1 MSNHEVLLNMKRK
14 LLFLFFL
21 GGLMVTAK
29 AQQLPNY
36 GFNSWKSAC
45 ASTESFGDY
54 NEMRKRPG
62 VEPTEW
68 NGSSVNQAVKAIV
81 KIEKEQEL
89 VYNDNNTVKMV
100 NTFVGAKIFGKQ
112 IGSVAPGFINFG
124 TPWVYATS
132 TVSECDG
139 GVYGGIDF
147 CHKPDAITGR
157 YKRTDATGEKSHII
171 VYLWNG
177 TFTSKVGKKGSP
189 STNRDNVDKAI
200 MGMVDASAKGTLVA
214 SCDYEFTATTNNDWQ
229 TITIPLTYAVDAS
242 VNPTMMNA
250 IISGGDYWNR
260 DNMKENTT
268 LYADDVR
275 FVYYSTLKSLSY
287 DGKALALPEAGAT
300 LDMSSVLYDE
310 SKLDYAL
317 NGQTATATTSFDD
330 ASSILTI
337 KVSNVDNDIDGQSSH
352 TYYIKF
358 AHVHGAFKYVSD
370 GANITVTCGKC
381 NESLGTVGL
390 VLPSDLVYN
399 GKAKEVTL
407 NGLIEGMENPT
418 VVYSSGSAP
427 VNVGTYTAT
436 IQLGDATASVEYTI
450 KAKDIAGAKVGTFA
464 PMTYTGKAQT
474 PMATVTID
482 GMGEVTGTWSS
493 VTAVTDKTTFT
504 ASGNYTGTISNVAC
518 GMQAKDIAGAKVGA
532 FAPMTYTGKA
542 QTPVATVTIDG
553 MGEVTGTWSSVTAVA
568 DKTTFTASGNYTGT
582 ISNVACG
589 MQAKDIAGA
598 KVGAFAPMTYTGK
611 AQTPVATVTIDGMG
625 EVTGTWS
632 SVTAVADKT
641 TFTAS
646 GNYTGTISDVACGMQ
661 AKDIAEAIVGKFAQM
676 TYTGQPQMPEAIVTL
691 EGYGIVSGTW
701 SSVTGVADKTTFTAS
716 GNYTGTIS
724 DVACGMQ
731 AKDIA
736 EAKVGE
742 FAPMTYTG
750 EAQMP
755 AATVTLDGFGEVTGS
770 WSEVLN
776 VGDKTTFTASGNYV
790 GALTVVAQMT
800 PQTVAVV
807 SAKVEDVAFDADG
820 EYTLVVTDVVFDA
833 VELAAGVDY
842 TAEAQLVGENV
853 EGATNEVL
861 ITFTMLNANY
871 ALAANTLSTTVT
883 LLQHE
888 HEWQYAADGA
898 SILATCKDTDSNCP
912 AKVANITLQAPA
924 DAVYSGTA
932 KAVTLVGNYPG
943 LAKLQELITY
953 SGDCIDAGR
962 YVANI
967 SYEGVEATLEFEIL
981 PKDITDEA
989 VVGEFAPMTYTGE
1002 PQMPAAAVTLEGY
1015 GEITGAWSEVVNVD
1029 DVATF
1034 TANGNYTGTVS
1045 VVTGMSPAELTQ
1057 PVVEGIVESYEYTG
1071 NTIEPKVT
1079 VMNGETLLV
1088 EDVDYVVTYS
1098 DNVEAG
1104 VGTVLITFIGN
1115 YSGTLTLTFE
1125 IIDTAIEDI
1134 LTDEVKVCYDLYGRR
1149 VLEPLKGELYIV
1161 NGKKVRW

>member
-1 MSNHEVLLNMKRK
+1 ML
-14 LLFLFFL
+14 
-21 GGLMVTAK
+21 TAH

-36 GFNSWKSAC
+36 GFDNWKTSC
-45 ASTESFGDY
+45 ASTEAFNKDGSS
-54 NEMRKRPG
+54 MRQRPG
-62 VEPTEW
+62 VEPTDW
-68 NGSSVNQAVKAIV
+68 NGSSVNQKVSGVTKE
-81 KIEKEQEL
+81 EKL
-89 VYNDNNTVKMV
+89 IFNDGNAVKMV
-100 NTFVGAKIFGKQ
+100 NTFVGVKILWST
-112 IGSVAPGFINFG
+112 IGSVAPGFVTLG
-124 TPWVYATS
+124 TPWVYAIAD
-132 TVSECDG
+132 VDECDG
-139 GVYGGIDF
+139 GVYGGVNF
-147 CHKPDAITGR
+147 TYKPDAITGR

-171 VYLWNG
+171 AYLWNG
-177 TFTSKVGKKGSP
+177 TYTSKVGSKSSP
-189 STNRDNVDKAI
+189 SYSRDNVARAI
-200 MGMVDASAKGTLVA
+200 MGKTTPTASGTLVA
-214 SCDYEFTATTNNDWQ
+214 SCDYEFTATTNKDWQ
-229 TITIPLTYAVDAS
+229 TITVPLNYTDATS
-242 VNPTMMNA
+242 APTMMNV
-250 IISGGDYWNR
+250 IISGGDYWDR
-260 DNMKENTT
+260 SVMKENTT

-275 FVYYSTLKSLSY
+275 FVYYSTLNTLTY
-287 DGKALALPEAGAT
+287 DGKALTVPEVGAT
-300 LDMSSVLYDE
+300 LDMSTVVYDA
-310 SKLDYAL
+310 SKLAYTL
-317 NGQTATATTSFDD
+317 NGRSATATTSYDD
-330 ASSILTI
+330 ASSVLTI
-337 KVSNVDNDIDGQSSH
+337 TVSNVDNDADGLSSH
-352 TYYIKF
+352 TYYIQF
-358 AHVHGAFKYVSD
+358 AHVHGAYKYTAD
-370 GANITVTCGKC
+370 GASITVTCGKC
-381 NESLGTVGL
+381 GDKLGTVSL
-390 VLPSDLVYN
+390 VIPADLTYT
-399 GKAKEVTL
+399 GKAKAVTL
-407 NGLIEGMENPT
+407 NGSIEGMENPT

-450 KAKDIAGAKVGTFA
+450 KAKDIAGAT
-464 PMTYTGKAQT
+464 
-474 PMATVTID
+474 
-482 GMGEVTGTWSS
+482 
-493 VTAVTDKTTFT
+493 
-504 ASGNYTGTISNVAC
+504 
-518 GMQAKDIAGAKVGA
+518 VGA

-542 QTPVATVTIDG
+542 QTPVATVTLDG
-553 MGEVTGTWSSVTAVA
+553 MGEVTGTWAAVTGVA
-568 DKTTFTASGNYTGT
+568 DKTTFTASGNYTGA

-598 KVGAFAPMTYTGK
+598 TVGAFAPMTYTGK
-611 AQTPVATVTIDGMG
+611 AQTPVATVTLDGMG
-625 EVTGTWS
+625 EVTGTWAA
-632 SVTAVADKT
+632 VTNVADKT

-646 GNYTGTISDVACGMQ
+646 GNYTGAISNVACGMQ
-661 AKDIAEAIVGKFAQM
+661 TKDIAEAIVGKFAQM

-701 SSVTGVADKTTFTAS
+701 EAVTNITDKTAFTAN
-716 GNYTGTIS
+716 GNYSGVIS

-736 EAKVGE
+736 GAQIGE
-742 FAPMTYTG
+742 FAPMNYTG

-800 PQTVAVV
+800 PQTIAVV

-833 VELAAGVDY
+833 VEFAAGVDY

-853 EGATNEVL
+853 EGATSEVL
-861 ITFTMLNANY
+861 ITFTMLNGNY
-871 ALAANTLSTTVT
+871 VLATNTLSTTVT
-883 LLQHE
+883 LLQHQ
-888 HEWQYAADGA
+888 HEWQYTADGA
-898 SILATCKDTDSNCP
+898 SILATCKDADSNCP
-912 AKVANITLQAPA
+912 AKVAYITLQAPT
-924 DAVYSGTA
+924 DAVYSGA
-932 KAVTLVGNYPG
+932 PKAATLVGNYPG
-943 LAKLQELITY
+943 LAKLAELITY

-962 YVANI
+962 YVASI

-981 PKDITDEA
+981 PKDIADEA

-1002 PQMPAAAVTLEGY
+1002 PQVPAAAVTLEGY
-1015 GEITGAWSEVVNVD
+1015 GEITGAWGEVVNVD

-1045 VVTGMSPAELTQ
+1045 APTGMTPAELTQ
-1057 PVVEGIVESYEYTG
+1057 PVVEGLVESYEYTG

>member
-1 MSNHEVLLNMKRK
+1 ML
-14 LLFLFFL
+14 
-21 GGLMVTAK
+21 TAH

-36 GFNSWKSAC
+36 GFDNWKASC
-45 ASTESFGDY
+45 ASTEAFNKDGSS
-54 NEMRKRPG
+54 MRQRPG
-62 VEPTEW
+62 VEPTDW
-68 NGSSVNQAVKAIV
+68 NGSSVNQKVSGV
-81 KIEKEQEL
+81 TKEETL
-89 VYNDNNTVKMV
+89 VFNDGNAVKMV
-100 NTFVGAKIFGKQ
+100 NTYVGIDTWLIKV
-112 IGSVAPGFINFG
+112 GSVAPGFVTLG
-124 TPWVYATS
+124 TPWVYA
-132 TVSECDG
+132 VADVDKCDG
-139 GVYGGIDF
+139 GVYGGVNF
-147 CHKPDAITGR
+147 TYKPDAITGR

-171 VYLWNG
+171 AYLWNG
-177 TFTSKVGKKGSP
+177 TYTSKVGSKSSP
-189 STNRDNVDKAI
+189 SYSRDNVARAI
-200 MGMVDASAKGTLVA
+200 MGKTTPTASGTLVA
-214 SCDYEFTATTNNDWQ
+214 SCDYEFTATTNKDWQ
-229 TITIPLTYAVDAS
+229 TITVPLNYTDATS
-242 VNPTMMNA
+242 APTMMNV
-250 IISGGDYWNR
+250 IISGGDYWDR
-260 DNMKENTT
+260 SVMKENTT

-275 FVYYSTLKSLSY
+275 FVYYSTLNTLTY
-287 DGKALALPEAGAT
+287 DGKALAVPEAGAT
-300 LDMSSVLYDE
+300 LDMSTVVYDA
-310 SKLDYAL
+310 SKLAYTL
-317 NGQTATATTSFDD
+317 NGRSATATTSYDD
-330 ASSILTI
+330 ASGVLTI
-337 KVSNVDNDIDGQSSH
+337 TVSNVDNDADGLSSH
-352 TYYIKF
+352 TYYIQF
-358 AHVHGAFKYVSD
+358 AHVHGAYKYAAD
-370 GANITVTCGKC
+370 GESITVTCGKC
-381 NESLGTVGL
+381 GEKLGTVSL
-390 VLPSDLVYN
+390 VIPADLTYT
-399 GKAKEVTL
+399 GKAKAVTL
-407 NGLIEGMENPT
+407 NGAIEGMENPT

-427 VNVGTYTAT
+427 INVGTYTAT

-450 KAKDIAGAKVGTFA
+450 KAKDIAGAT
-464 PMTYTGKAQT
+464 
-474 PMATVTID
+474 
-482 GMGEVTGTWSS
+482 
-493 VTAVTDKTTFT
+493 
-504 ASGNYTGTISNVAC
+504 
-518 GMQAKDIAGAKVGA
+518 VGA

-542 QTPVATVTIDG
+542 QTPAATVTLDG
-553 MGEVTGTWSSVTAVA
+553 WGAVTGTWAAVTGVA
-568 DKTTFTASGNYTGT
+568 DKTTFTASGNYTGA

-589 MQAKDIAGA
+589 MQ
-598 KVGAFAPMTYTGK
+598 T
-611 AQTPVATVTIDGMG
+611 
-625 EVTGTWS
+625 
-632 SVTAVADKT
+632 
-641 TFTAS
+641 
-646 GNYTGTISDVACGMQ
+646 
-661 AKDIAEAIVGKFAQM
+661 KDIAEAIVGKFAQM

-701 SSVTGVADKTTFTAS
+701 EAVTNITDKTAFTAN
-716 GNYTGTIS
+716 GNYSGVIS

-736 EAKVGE
+736 GAQIGE

-807 SAKVEDVAFDADG
+807 SAKVEDVAFDANG

-833 VELAAGVDY
+833 VEFAAGVDY

-853 EGATNEVL
+853 EGATSEVL
-861 ITFTMLNANY
+861 ITFTMLNGNY
-871 ALAANTLSTTVT
+871 VLATNTLSTTVT
-883 LLQHE
+883 LLQHQ
-888 HEWQYAADGA
+888 HEWQYTADGA
-898 SILATCKDTDSNCP
+898 SILATCKDADSNCP
-912 AKVANITLQAPA
+912 AKVAYITLQAPT
-924 DAVYSGTA
+924 DAVYSGA
-932 KAVTLVGNYPG
+932 PKAATLVGNYPG
-943 LAKLQELITY
+943 LAKLAELITY

-962 YVANI
+962 YVASI

-1002 PQMPAAAVTLEGY
+1002 AQVPAAVVTLEGY
-1015 GEITGAWSEVVNVD
+1015 GEITGSWGEVVNVD

-1045 VVTGMSPAELTQ
+1045 APTGMTPAELTL

-1071 NTIEPKVT
+1071 CTIEPKVT

>member
-1 MSNHEVLLNMKRK
+1 ML
-14 LLFLFFL
+14 
-21 GGLMVTAK
+21 TAH

-36 GFNSWKSAC
+36 GFDNWKASC
-45 ASTESFGDY
+45 ASTEAFNKDGSS
-54 NEMRKRPG
+54 MRQRPG
-62 VEPTEW
+62 VEPTDW
-68 NGSSVNQAVKAIV
+68 NGSSVNQKVSGVTKD
-81 KIEKEQEL
+81 ETL
-89 VYNDNNTVKMV
+89 VFNDGNAVKMV
-100 NTFVGAKIFGKQ
+100 NKFVGVKILWST
-112 IGSVAPGFINFG
+112 IGSVAPGFVTLG
-124 TPWVYATS
+124 TPWVYAIAD
-132 TVSECDG
+132 VDDCDG
-139 GVYGGIDF
+139 GVYGGVNF
-147 CHKPDAITGR
+147 TYKPDAITGR

-171 VYLWNG
+171 AYLWNG
-177 TFTSKVGKKGSP
+177 TYTSKVGSKSSP
-189 STNRDNVDKAI
+189 SYSRDNVARAI
-200 MGMVDASAKGTLVA
+200 MGKTTPTASGTLVA
-214 SCDYEFTATTNNDWQ
+214 SCDYEFTATTNKDWQ
-229 TITIPLTYAVDAS
+229 TITVPLNYTDATS
-242 VNPTMMNA
+242 APTMMNV
-250 IISGGDYWNR
+250 IISGGDYWDR
-260 DNMKENTT
+260 SVMKENTT

-275 FVYYSTLKSLSY
+275 FVYYSTLNTLSY
-287 DGKALALPEAGAT
+287 DGKALAVPEAGAT
-300 LDMSSVLYDE
+300 LDMSTVVYDA
-310 SKLDYAL
+310 SKLAYTL
-317 NGQTATATTSFDD
+317 NGRSATATTSYDD
-330 ASSILTI
+330 ASSVLTI
-337 KVSNVDNDIDGQSSH
+337 TVSNVDNDADGLSSH
-352 TYYIKF
+352 TYYIQF
-358 AHVHGAFKYVSD
+358 AHVHGAYKYTAD
-370 GANITVTCGKC
+370 GASITVTCGKC
-381 NESLGTVGL
+381 GDKLGTVSL
-390 VLPSDLVYN
+390 VIPADLTYT
-399 GKAKEVTL
+399 GKAKAVTL
-407 NGLIEGMENPT
+407 NGSIEGMENPT

-450 KAKDIAGAKVGTFA
+450 KAKDIAGAT
-464 PMTYTGKAQT
+464 
-474 PMATVTID
+474 
-482 GMGEVTGTWSS
+482 
-493 VTAVTDKTTFT
+493 
-504 ASGNYTGTISNVAC
+504 
-518 GMQAKDIAGAKVGA
+518 VGA

-542 QTPVATVTIDG
+542 QTPVATVTLDG
-553 MGEVTGTWSSVTAVA
+553 WGAVTGAWAAVTGVA

-598 KVGAFAPMTYTGK
+598 TVGAFAPMTYTGK
-611 AQTPVATVTIDGMG
+611 AQTPVATVTLDGMG
-625 EVTGTWS
+625 EVTGTWAA
-632 SVTAVADKT
+632 VTNVADKT

-646 GNYTGTISDVACGMQ
+646 GNYTGAISNVDCGMQ
-661 AKDIAEAIVGKFAQM
+661 TKDIAEAIVGKFAQM

-701 SSVTGVADKTTFTAS
+701 EAVTNITDKTAFTAN
-716 GNYTGTIS
+716 GNYSGVIS

-736 EAKVGE
+736 GAQIGE

-833 VELAAGVDY
+833 VEFAAGVDY

-853 EGATNEVL
+853 EGATSEVL
-861 ITFTMLNANY
+861 ITFTMLNGNY
-871 ALAANTLSTTVT
+871 VLATNTLSTTVT
-883 LLQHE
+883 LLQHQ
-888 HEWQYAADGA
+888 HEWQYTADGA
-898 SILATCKDTDSNCP
+898 SILATCKDADSNCP
-912 AKVANITLQAPA
+912 AKVAYITLQAPT
-924 DAVYSGTA
+924 DAVYSGA
-932 KAVTLVGNYPG
+932 PKAATLVGNYPG
-943 LAKLQELITY
+943 LAKLAELITY

-962 YVANI
+962 YVASI

-1002 PQMPAAAVTLEGY
+1002 AQVPAAAVTLEGY
-1015 GEITGAWSEVVNVD
+1015 GEITGVWNEVVNVD

-1034 TANGNYTGTVS
+1034 TATGNYTGTVS
-1045 VVTGMSPAELTQ
+1045 APTGMTPAELTQ
-1057 PVVEGIVESYEYTG
+1057 PVVEGLVESYEYTG

-1115 YSGTLTLTFE
+1115 YSGTLALTFE

>member
-1 MSNHEVLLNMKRK
+1 ML
-14 LLFLFFL
+14 
-21 GGLMVTAK
+21 TAH

-36 GFNSWKSAC
+36 GFDSWKTSC
-45 ASTESFGDY
+45 ASTEAFNKDGSS
-54 NEMRKRPG
+54 MRQRPG
-62 VEPTEW
+62 VEPTDW
-68 NGSSVNQAVKAIV
+68 NGSSVNQKVSGVTKE
-81 KIEKEQEL
+81 EKL
-89 VYNDNNTVKMV
+89 IFNDGNAVKMV
-100 NTFVGAKIFGKQ
+100 NTYVGIDTWLIKV
-112 IGSVAPGFINFG
+112 GSVAPGFVTLG
-124 TPWVYATS
+124 TPWVYAVTS
-132 TVSECDG
+132 VSDCDG
-139 GVYGGIDF
+139 GVYGGVNF
-147 CHKPDAITGR
+147 TYKPDAITGR

-171 VYLWNG
+171 AYLWNG
-177 TFTSKVGKKGSP
+177 TYTSKVGSKSSP
-189 STNRDNVDKAI
+189 SYSRDNVARAI
-200 MGMVDASAKGTLVA
+200 MGKTTPTASGTLVA
-214 SCDYEFTATTNNDWQ
+214 SCDYEFTATTNKDWQ
-229 TITIPLTYAVDAS
+229 TITVPLNYTDATS
-242 VNPTMMNA
+242 APTMMNV
-250 IISGGDYWNR
+250 IISGGDYWDR
-260 DNMKENTT
+260 SVMKENTT

-275 FVYYSTLKSLSY
+275 FVYYSTLNTLSY
-287 DGKALALPEAGAT
+287 DGKALAVPEAGAT
-300 LDMSSVLYDE
+300 LDMSTVVYDA
-310 SKLDYAL
+310 SKLAYTL
-317 NGQTATATTSFDD
+317 NGRSATATTSYDD
-330 ASSILTI
+330 ASSVLTI
-337 KVSNVDNDIDGQSSH
+337 TVSNVDNDADGLSSH
-352 TYYIKF
+352 TYYIQF
-358 AHVHGAFKYVSD
+358 AHVHGAYKYAAD
-370 GANITVTCGKC
+370 GASITVTCGKC
-381 NESLGTVGL
+381 GDKLGTVSL
-390 VLPSDLVYN
+390 VIPADLTYT
-399 GKAKEVTL
+399 GKAKAVTL
-407 NGLIEGMENPT
+407 NGAIEGMETPT

-427 VNVGTYTAT
+427 INVGTYTAT
-436 IQLGDATASVEYTI
+436 IQLGDATASAEYTI
-450 KAKDIAGAKVGTFA
+450 KAKDIAGAKVGAFA

-474 PMATVTID
+474 PAATVTLD
-482 GMGEVTGTWSS
+482 GWGAVTGAWAA
-493 VTAVTDKTTFT
+493 VTGVTDKTTFT

-518 GMQAKDIAGAKVGA
+518 GMQAKDIAGATVGA

-542 QTPVATVTIDG
+542 QTPVATVTLDG
-553 MGEVTGTWSSVTAVA
+553 MGEVTGTWAAVTNVA
-568 DKTTFTASGNYTGT
+568 DKTTFTASGNYTGA

-589 MQAKDIAGA
+589 MQ
-598 KVGAFAPMTYTGK
+598 T
-611 AQTPVATVTIDGMG
+611 
-625 EVTGTWS
+625 
-632 SVTAVADKT
+632 
-641 TFTAS
+641 
-646 GNYTGTISDVACGMQ
+646 
-661 AKDIAEAIVGKFAQM
+661 KDIAEAIVGKFAQM

-701 SSVTGVADKTTFTAS
+701 EAVTNITDKTAFTAN
-716 GNYTGTIS
+716 GNYSGVIS

-736 EAKVGE
+736 GAQIGE

-833 VELAAGVDY
+833 VEFAAGVDY

-853 EGATNEVL
+853 EGATSEVL
-861 ITFTMLNANY
+861 ITFTMLNGNY
-871 ALAANTLSTTVT
+871 VLATNTLSTTVT
-883 LLQHE
+883 LLQHQ
-888 HEWQYAADGA
+888 HEWQYTADGA

-912 AKVANITLQAPA
+912 AKVAYITLQAPT
-924 DAVYSGTA
+924 DAVYSGA
-932 KAVTLVGNYPG
+932 PKAATLVGNYPG
-943 LAKLQELITY
+943 LAKLAELITY
-953 SGDCIDAGR
+953 SGDCIEAGR
-962 YVANI
+962 YVASI

-1002 PQMPAAAVTLEGY
+1002 AQVPAAVVTLEGY
-1015 GEITGAWSEVVNVD
+1015 GEITGSWGEVVNVD

-1034 TANGNYTGTVS
+1034 TADGNYTGTVS
-1045 VVTGMSPAELTQ
+1045 VLTGMTPAELTQ
-1057 PVVEGIVESYEYTG
+1057 PVVEGLVESYEYTG

-1115 YSGTLTLTFE
+1115 YSGTLALTFE

>member
-1 MSNHEVLLNMKRK
+1 ML
-14 LLFLFFL
+14 
-21 GGLMVTAK
+21 TAH

-36 GFNSWKSAC
+36 GFDNWKASC
-45 ASTESFGDY
+45 ASTEAFNKDGSS
-54 NEMRKRPG
+54 MRQRPG
-62 VEPTEW
+62 VEPTDW
-68 NGSSVNQAVKAIV
+68 NGSSVNQKVSGVTKD
-81 KIEKEQEL
+81 ETL
-89 VYNDNNTVKMV
+89 VFNDGNAVKMV
-100 NTFVGAKIFGKQ
+100 NKFVGVKILWST
-112 IGSVAPGFINFG
+112 IGSVAPGFVTLG
-124 TPWVYATS
+124 TPWVYAIAD
-132 TVSECDG
+132 VDDCDG
-139 GVYGGIDF
+139 GVYGGVNF
-147 CHKPDAITGR
+147 TYKPDAITGR

-171 VYLWNG
+171 AYLWNG
-177 TFTSKVGKKGSP
+177 TYTSKVGSKSSP
-189 STNRDNVDKAI
+189 SYSRDNVARAI
-200 MGMVDASAKGTLVA
+200 MGKTTPTASGTLVA
-214 SCDYEFTATTNNDWQ
+214 SCDYEFTATTNKDWQ
-229 TITIPLTYAVDAS
+229 TITVPLNYTDATS
-242 VNPTMMNA
+242 APTMMNV
-250 IISGGDYWNR
+250 IISGGDYWDR
-260 DNMKENTT
+260 SVMKENTT

-275 FVYYSTLKSLSY
+275 FVYYSTLNTLSY
-287 DGKALALPEAGAT
+287 DGKALAVPEAGAT
-300 LDMSSVLYDE
+300 LDMSTVVYDA
-310 SKLDYAL
+310 SKLAYTL
-317 NGQTATATTSFDD
+317 NGRSATATTSYDD
-330 ASSILTI
+330 ASSVLTI
-337 KVSNVDNDIDGQSSH
+337 TVSNVDNDADGLSSH
-352 TYYIKF
+352 TYYIQF
-358 AHVHGAFKYVSD
+358 AHVHGAYKYTAD
-370 GANITVTCGKC
+370 GASITVTCGKC
-381 NESLGTVGL
+381 GDKLGTVSL
-390 VLPSDLVYN
+390 VIPADLTYT
-399 GKAKEVTL
+399 GKAKAVTL
-407 NGLIEGMENPT
+407 NGAIEGMENPT

-450 KAKDIAGAKVGTFA
+450 KAKDIAGAT
-464 PMTYTGKAQT
+464 
-474 PMATVTID
+474 
-482 GMGEVTGTWSS
+482 
-493 VTAVTDKTTFT
+493 
-504 ASGNYTGTISNVAC
+504 
-518 GMQAKDIAGAKVGA
+518 VGA

-542 QTPVATVTIDG
+542 QTPVATVTLDG
-553 MGEVTGTWSSVTAVA
+553 WGAVTGAWAAVTGVA

-611 AQTPVATVTIDGMG
+611 AQTPVATVTLDGMG
-625 EVTGTWS
+625 EVTGTWAA
-632 SVTAVADKT
+632 VTNVADKT

-646 GNYTGTISDVACGMQ
+646 GNYTGAISNVDCGMQ
-661 AKDIAEAIVGKFAQM
+661 TKDIAEAIVGKFAQM

-701 SSVTGVADKTTFTAS
+701 EAVTNITDKTAFTAN
-716 GNYTGTIS
+716 GNYSGVIS

-736 EAKVGE
+736 GAQIGE

-833 VELAAGVDY
+833 VEFAAGVDY

-853 EGATNEVL
+853 EGATSEVL
-861 ITFTMLNANY
+861 ITFTMLNGNY
-871 ALAANTLSTTVT
+871 VLATNTLSTTVT
-883 LLQHE
+883 LLQHQ
-888 HEWQYAADGA
+888 HEWQYTADGA
-898 SILATCKDTDSNCP
+898 SILATCKDADSNCP
-912 AKVANITLQAPA
+912 AKVAYITLQAPT
-924 DAVYSGTA
+924 DAVYSGA
-932 KAVTLVGNYPG
+932 PKAATLVGNYPG
-943 LAKLQELITY
+943 LAKLAELITY

-962 YVANI
+962 YVASI

-1002 PQMPAAAVTLEGY
+1002 AQVPAAAVTLEGY
-1015 GEITGAWSEVVNVD
+1015 GEITGVWNEVVNVD

-1034 TANGNYTGTVS
+1034 TATGNYTGTVS
-1045 VVTGMSPAELTQ
+1045 APTGMTPAELTQ
-1057 PVVEGIVESYEYTG
+1057 PVVEGLVESYEYTG

-1115 YSGTLTLTFE
+1115 YSGTLALTFE

>member
-1 MSNHEVLLNMKRK
+1 MKK
-14 LLFLFFL
+14 LLLFLFL
-21 GGLMVTAK
+21 GGMLTAAN

-36 GFNSWKSAC
+36 GFDSWKSSC

-54 NEMRKRPG
+54 NEMRQRPG
-62 VEPTEW
+62 VEPTDW
-68 NGSSVNQAVKAIV
+68 NGSSVNQAVKILG
-81 KIEKEQEL
+81 KQEKKQQL

-100 NTFVGAKIFGKQ
+100 NTFVGALG
-112 IGSVAPGFINFG
+112 IGSVAPGFINLG
-124 TPWVYATS
+124 TPWVYATK
-132 TVSECDG
+132 TVKKCDG
-139 GVYGGIDF
+139 GVYGGISF
-147 CHKPDAITGR
+147 SHKPDAITGR
-157 YKRTDATGEKSHII
+157 YKRTDATGENSRII

-177 TFTSKVGKKGSP
+177 TFTSKVGEKGSP
-189 STNRDNVDKAI
+189 SINRDNVDKAI

-214 SCDYEFTATTNNDWQ
+214 SCDYEFTSTTNKDWQ
-229 TITIPLTYAVDAS
+229 TITVPLTYVSAAS
-242 VNPTMMNA
+242 PAMVNA

-260 DNMKENTT
+260 DNMQENTT

-275 FVYYSTLKSLSY
+275 FVYYSTLNTLSY
-287 DGKALALPEAGAT
+287 NGSALTVPAAGAT
-300 LDMSSVLYDE
+300 LDMSSVVYDPA
-310 SKLDYAL
+310 KLAYTL
-317 NGQTATATTSFDD
+317 NGQTAEATTSYDD
-330 ASSILTI
+330 NSGLLTI
-337 KVSNVDNDIDGQSSH
+337 TVSNVDKDIDGQSIH
-352 TYYIKF
+352 TYYVQF
-358 AHVHGAFKYVSD
+358 AHVHGNFKYT
-370 GANITVTCGKC
+370 ANGTGITVSCGKC
-381 NESLGTVGL
+381 GENLGTISM
-390 VLPSDLVYN
+390 VLPTDLIYN
-399 GKAKEVTL
+399 GKAKAVTL
-407 NGLIEGMENPT
+407 TGAVEGMDAPAI
-418 VVYSSGSAP
+418 VYSSGSAP
-427 VNVGTYTAT
+427 VNVGTYTASIT
-436 IQLGDATASVEYTI
+436 MGDATATAEFAI
-450 KAKDIAGAKVGTFA
+450 KAKDIAGATVGKFA
-464 PMTYTGKAQT
+464 AMTYTGKAQI
-474 PMATVTID
+474 PAATVTVE
-482 GMGEVTGTWSS
+482 GLGEVTGAWS
-493 VTAVTDKTTFT
+493 AVTNVVDKTTFT
-504 ASGNYTGTISNVAC
+504 ANGNYTGTISGVAT
-518 GMQAKDIAGAKVGA
+518 GMQAKDIAGATVGEFAAMTYNGTAQTPVATVTIEGIGEVTGAWSTVTNVTDKTTFTANGNFAGTIANKVTGMQAKDIAGATVGA

-542 QTPVATVTIDG
+542 QTPSATVTLDG
-553 MGEVTGTWSSVTAVA
+553 WGAVTGAWAAVTGVTE
-568 DKTTFTASGNYTGT
+568 KTTFTAN
-582 ISNVACG
+582 
-589 MQAKDIAGA
+589 
-598 KVGAFAPMTYTGK
+598 
-611 AQTPVATVTIDGMG
+611 
-625 EVTGTWS
+625 
-632 SVTAVADKT
+632 
-641 TFTAS
+641 

-701 SSVTGVADKTTFTAS
+701 EAVTNIADKTAFTAN
-716 GNYTGTIS
+716 GNYSGVIS

-736 EAKVGE
+736 GAQIGE

-853 EGATNEVL
+853 EGATSEVL

-953 SGDCIDAGR
+953 SGDCVNVGR
-962 YVANI
+962 YLASI
-967 SYEGVEATLEFEIL
+967 SYEGVTAELEFEIL
-981 PKDITDEA
+981 PKDITGEA
-989 VVGEFAPMTYTGE
+989 VVGEFAPMIYTGE
-1002 PQMPAAAVTLEGY
+1002 TQMPEATVTLEGY
-1015 GEITGAWSEVVNVD
+1015 GEITGAWNEVVNVD

-1045 VVTGMSPAELTQ
+1045 AQTGMTPAELTQ
-1057 PVVEGIVESYEYTG
+1057 PVVEGLVESYEYTG

>member
-1 MSNHEVLLNMKRK
+1 
-14 LLFLFFL
+14 
-21 GGLMVTAK
+21 
-29 AQQLPNY
+29 
-36 GFNSWKSAC
+36 
-45 ASTESFGDY
+45 
-54 NEMRKRPG
+54 
-62 VEPTEW
+62 
-68 NGSSVNQAVKAIV
+68 
-81 KIEKEQEL
+81 
-89 VYNDNNTVKMV
+89 
-100 NTFVGAKIFGKQ
+100 
-112 IGSVAPGFINFG
+112 
-124 TPWVYATS
+124 
-132 TVSECDG
+132 
-139 GVYGGIDF
+139 
-147 CHKPDAITGR
+147 
-157 YKRTDATGEKSHII
+157 
-171 VYLWNG
+171 
-177 TFTSKVGKKGSP
+177 
-189 STNRDNVDKAI
+189 
-200 MGMVDASAKGTLVA
+200 
-214 SCDYEFTATTNNDWQ
+214 
-229 TITIPLTYAVDAS
+229 
-242 VNPTMMNA
+242 MNA

-287 DGKALALPEAGAT
+287 DGKALALPEAGTT
-300 LDMSSVLYDE
+300 LDMSSVVYDE

-358 AHVHGAFKYVSD
+358 AHVHGAFKYASD

-407 NGLIEGMENPT
+407 KGSVLGMDNPT
-418 VVYSSGSAP
+418 IVYSSGNAP
-427 VNVGTYTAT
+427 INVGTYTAS
-436 IQLGDATASVEYTI
+436 IQMGDATASVEYTI

-464 PMTYTGKAQT
+464 L
-474 PMATVTID
+474 
-482 GMGEVTGTWSS
+482 
-493 VTAVTDKTTFT
+493 
-504 ASGNYTGTISNVAC
+504 
-518 GMQAKDIAGAKVGA
+518 
-532 FAPMTYTGKA
+532 MTYTGKA

-611 AQTPVATVTIDGMG
+611 AQTPVAAVTLDGMG
-625 EVTGTWS
+625 EVTGTWAA
-632 SVTAVADKT
+632 VTNVADKT

-646 GNYTGTISDVACGMQ
+646 GNYTGAISNVACGMQ
-661 AKDIAEAIVGKFAQM
+661 TKDIAEAIVGKFTQM

-701 SSVTGVADKTTFTAS
+701 EAVTNITDKTAFTAN
-716 GNYTGTIS
+716 GNYSGVIS

-736 EAKVGE
+736 GAQIGE

-755 AATVTLDGFGEVTGS
+755 AAMVTLDGFGEVTGS

-842 TAEAQLVGENV
+842 TAKAQLVGENV
-853 EGATNEVL
+853 EGATSEVL

-962 YVANI
+962 YVASI

-1034 TANGNYTGTVS
+1034 TANGNFIGTVS

-1088 EDVDYVVTYS
+1088 KDVDYVVTYS

>member
-1 MSNHEVLLNMKRK
+1 
-14 LLFLFFL
+14 
-21 GGLMVTAK
+21 VT
-29 AQQLPNY
+29 N
-36 GFNSWKSAC
+36 
-45 ASTESFGDY
+45 
-54 NEMRKRPG
+54 
-62 VEPTEW
+62 
-68 NGSSVNQAVKAIV
+68 
-81 KIEKEQEL
+81 
-89 VYNDNNTVKMV
+89 
-100 NTFVGAKIFGKQ
+100 
-112 IGSVAPGFINFG
+112 
-124 TPWVYATS
+124 
-132 TVSECDG
+132 
-139 GVYGGIDF
+139 
-147 CHKPDAITGR
+147 
-157 YKRTDATGEKSHII
+157 
-171 VYLWNG
+171 
-177 TFTSKVGKKGSP
+177 
-189 STNRDNVDKAI
+189 
-200 MGMVDASAKGTLVA
+200 
-214 SCDYEFTATTNNDWQ
+214 
-229 TITIPLTYAVDAS
+229 
-242 VNPTMMNA
+242 
-250 IISGGDYWNR
+250 
-260 DNMKENTT
+260 
-268 LYADDVR
+268 
-275 FVYYSTLKSLSY
+275 
-287 DGKALALPEAGAT
+287 
-300 LDMSSVLYDE
+300 
-310 SKLDYAL
+310 
-317 NGQTATATTSFDD
+317 
-330 ASSILTI
+330 
-337 KVSNVDNDIDGQSSH
+337 
-352 TYYIKF
+352 
-358 AHVHGAFKYVSD
+358 
-370 GANITVTCGKC
+370 
-381 NESLGTVGL
+381 
-390 VLPSDLVYN
+390 
-399 GKAKEVTL
+399 
-407 NGLIEGMENPT
+407 
-418 VVYSSGSAP
+418 
-427 VNVGTYTAT
+427 
-436 IQLGDATASVEYTI
+436 
-450 KAKDIAGAKVGTFA
+450 
-464 PMTYTGKAQT
+464 
-474 PMATVTID
+474 
-482 GMGEVTGTWSS
+482 
-493 VTAVTDKTTFT
+493 
-504 ASGNYTGTISNVAC
+504 
-518 GMQAKDIAGAKVGA
+518 
-532 FAPMTYTGKA
+532 
-542 QTPVATVTIDG
+542 
-553 MGEVTGTWSSVTAVA
+553 VA
-568 DKTTFTASGNYTGT
+568 DKTTFTASGNYTGA
-582 ISNVACG
+582 ISN
-589 MQAKDIAGA
+589 
-598 KVGAFAPMTYTGK
+598 
-611 AQTPVATVTIDGMG
+611 
-625 EVTGTWS
+625 
-632 SVTAVADKT
+632 
-641 TFTAS
+641 
-646 GNYTGTISDVACGMQ
+646 VACGMQ

-701 SSVTGVADKTTFTAS
+701 EAVTNIADKTAFTAN
-716 GNYTGTIS
+716 GNYSGVIS

-731 AKDIA
+731 AKEIA
-736 EAKVGE
+736 GAQIGE

-755 AATVTLDGFGEVTGS
+755 AATVTVDGFGEVTGS

-853 EGATNEVL
+853 EGATSEVL

-962 YVANI
+962 YVASI

-1045 VVTGMSPAELTQ
+1045 VVTGMSPAQLTQ

>member
-1 MSNHEVLLNMKRK
+1 ML
-14 LLFLFFL
+14 
-21 GGLMVTAK
+21 TAH

-36 GFNSWKSAC
+36 GFDNWKTSC
-45 ASTESFGDY
+45 ASTEAFNKDGSS
-54 NEMRKRPG
+54 MRQRPG
-62 VEPTEW
+62 VEPTDW
-68 NGSSVNQAVKAIV
+68 NGSSVNQKVSGV
-81 KIEKEQEL
+81 TKEETL
-89 VYNDNNTVKMV
+89 VFNDGNAVKMV
-100 NTFVGAKIFGKQ
+100 NTFVGVKILWST
-112 IGSVAPGFINFG
+112 IGSVAPGFVTLG
-124 TPWVYATS
+124 TPWVYAIAD
-132 TVSECDG
+132 VDECDG
-139 GVYGGIDF
+139 GVYGGVNF
-147 CHKPDAITGR
+147 TYKPDAITGR

-171 VYLWNG
+171 AYLWNG
-177 TFTSKVGKKGSP
+177 TYTSKVGSKSSP
-189 STNRDNVDKAI
+189 SYSRDNVARAI
-200 MGMVDASAKGTLVA
+200 MGKTTPTASGTLVA
-214 SCDYEFTATTNNDWQ
+214 SCDYEFTATTNKDWQ
-229 TITIPLTYAVDAS
+229 TITVPLNYTDATS
-242 VNPTMMNA
+242 APTMMNV
-250 IISGGDYWNR
+250 IISGGDYWDR
-260 DNMKENTT
+260 SVMKENTT

-275 FVYYSTLKSLSY
+275 FVYYSTLNTLTY
-287 DGKALALPEAGAT
+287 DGKALAVPEAGAT
-300 LDMSSVLYDE
+300 LDMSTVVYDA
-310 SKLDYAL
+310 SKLAYTL
-317 NGQTATATTSFDD
+317 NGRSATATTSYDD
-330 ASSILTI
+330 ASSVLTI
-337 KVSNVDNDIDGQSSH
+337 TVSNVDNDADGLSSH
-352 TYYIKF
+352 TYYIQF
-358 AHVHGAFKYVSD
+358 AHVHGAYKYAAD
-370 GANITVTCGKC
+370 GASITVTCGKC
-381 NESLGTVGL
+381 GEKLGTVSL
-390 VLPSDLVYN
+390 VIPADLTYT
-399 GKAKEVTL
+399 GKAKAVTL
-407 NGLIEGMENPT
+407 NGSIEGMENPT

-436 IQLGDATASVEYTI
+436 IQLGDATASVEYTV
-450 KAKDIAGAKVGTFA
+450 KAKDIAGAT
-464 PMTYTGKAQT
+464 
-474 PMATVTID
+474 
-482 GMGEVTGTWSS
+482 
-493 VTAVTDKTTFT
+493 
-504 ASGNYTGTISNVAC
+504 
-518 GMQAKDIAGAKVGA
+518 VGA

-542 QTPVATVTIDG
+542 QTPVATVTLDG
-553 MGEVTGTWSSVTAVA
+553 MGEVTGTWAAVTNVA
-568 DKTTFTASGNYTGT
+568 DKTTFTASGNYTGA

-589 MQAKDIAGA
+589 MQ
-598 KVGAFAPMTYTGK
+598 T
-611 AQTPVATVTIDGMG
+611 
-625 EVTGTWS
+625 
-632 SVTAVADKT
+632 
-641 TFTAS
+641 
-646 GNYTGTISDVACGMQ
+646 
-661 AKDIAEAIVGKFAQM
+661 KDIAEAIVGKFAQM

-701 SSVTGVADKTTFTAS
+701 EAVTNITDKTAFTAN
-716 GNYTGTIS
+716 GNYSGVIS

-736 EAKVGE
+736 GAQIGE
-742 FAPMTYTG
+742 FAPMNYTG

-833 VELAAGVDY
+833 VEFAAGVDY

-853 EGATNEVL
+853 EGATSEVL
-861 ITFTMLNANY
+861 ITFTMLNGNY
-871 ALAANTLSTTVT
+871 VLATNTLSTTVT
-883 LLQHE
+883 LLQHQ
-888 HEWQYAADGA
+888 HEWQYTADGA
-898 SILATCKDTDSNCP
+898 SILATCKDADSNCP
-912 AKVANITLQAPA
+912 AKVAYITLQAPT
-924 DAVYSGTA
+924 DAVYSGA
-932 KAVTLVGNYPG
+932 PKAATLVGNYPG
-943 LAKLQELITY
+943 LAKLAELITY

-962 YVANI
+962 YVASI

-1002 PQMPAAAVTLEGY
+1002 AQVPAAVVTLEGY
-1015 GEITGAWSEVVNVD
+1015 GEITGSWGEVVNVD

-1034 TANGNYTGTVS
+1034 TADGNYTGTVS
-1045 VVTGMSPAELTQ
+1045 APTGMTPAELTQ
-1057 PVVEGIVESYEYTG
+1057 PVVEGLVESYEYTG

>member
-1 MSNHEVLLNMKRK
+1 ML
-14 LLFLFFL
+14 
-21 GGLMVTAK
+21 TAH

-36 GFNSWKSAC
+36 GFDNWKASC
-45 ASTESFGDY
+45 ASTEAFNKDGSS
-54 NEMRKRPG
+54 MRQRPG
-62 VEPTEW
+62 VEPTDW
-68 NGSSVNQAVKAIV
+68 NGSSVNQKVSGV
-81 KIEKEQEL
+81 TKEETL
-89 VYNDNNTVKMV
+89 VFNDGNAVKMV
-100 NTFVGAKIFGKQ
+100 NTFVGVKILWTT
-112 IGSVAPGFINFG
+112 IGSVAPGFVTLG
-124 TPWVYATS
+124 TPWVYAIAD
-132 TVSECDG
+132 VDECDG
-139 GVYGGIDF
+139 GVYGGVNF
-147 CHKPDAITGR
+147 TYKPDAITGR

-171 VYLWNG
+171 AYLWNG
-177 TFTSKVGKKGSP
+177 TYTSKVGSKSSP
-189 STNRDNVDKAI
+189 SYSRDNVARAI
-200 MGMVDASAKGTLVA
+200 MGKTTPTASGTLVA
-214 SCDYEFTATTNNDWQ
+214 SCDYEFTATTNKDWQ
-229 TITIPLTYAVDAS
+229 TITVPLNYTDATS
-242 VNPTMMNA
+242 APTMMNV
-250 IISGGDYWNR
+250 IISGGDYWDR
-260 DNMKENTT
+260 SVMKENTT

-275 FVYYSTLKSLSY
+275 FVYYSTLNTLSY
-287 DGKALALPEAGAT
+287 DGKALAVPEAGAT
-300 LDMSSVLYDE
+300 LDMSTVVYDA
-310 SKLDYAL
+310 SKLAYTL
-317 NGQTATATTSFDD
+317 NGRSATATTSYDD
-330 ASSILTI
+330 ASSVLTI
-337 KVSNVDNDIDGQSSH
+337 TVSNVDNDADGLSSH
-352 TYYIKF
+352 TYYIQF
-358 AHVHGAFKYVSD
+358 AHVHGAYKYTAD
-370 GANITVTCGKC
+370 GASITVTCGKC
-381 NESLGTVGL
+381 GDKLGTVSL
-390 VLPSDLVYN
+390 VIPADLIYD
-399 GKAKEVTL
+399 GKPKAVTL
-407 NGLIEGMENPT
+407 NGAIEGMENPT

-427 VNVGTYTAT
+427 INVGTYTAT

-450 KAKDIAGAKVGTFA
+450 KAKDIAGATVGAFA

-474 PMATVTID
+474 PAATVTLD
-482 GMGEVTGTWSS
+482 GWGAVTGAWAA
-493 VTAVTDKTTFT
+493 VTGVTDKTTFT

-542 QTPVATVTIDG
+542 QTPVATVTLDG
-553 MGEVTGTWSSVTAVA
+553 MGEVTGTWAAVTNVA
-568 DKTTFTASGNYTGT
+568 DKTTFTASGNYTGA

-589 MQAKDIAGA
+589 MQ
-598 KVGAFAPMTYTGK
+598 T
-611 AQTPVATVTIDGMG
+611 
-625 EVTGTWS
+625 
-632 SVTAVADKT
+632 
-641 TFTAS
+641 
-646 GNYTGTISDVACGMQ
+646 
-661 AKDIAEAIVGKFAQM
+661 KDIAEAIVGKFAQM

-701 SSVTGVADKTTFTAS
+701 EAVTNITDKTAFTAN
-716 GNYTGTIS
+716 GNYSGVIS

-736 EAKVGE
+736 GAQIGE

-755 AATVTLDGFGEVTGS
+755 EATVTLDGFGEVTGS

-833 VELAAGVDY
+833 VDFTAGVDY

-853 EGATNEVL
+853 EGATSEVL
-861 ITFTMLNANY
+861 ITFTMLNGNY
-871 ALAANTLSTTVT
+871 VLATNTLSTTVT
-883 LLQHE
+883 LLQHQ
-888 HEWQYAADGA
+888 HEWQYTADGA
-898 SILATCKDTDSNCP
+898 SILATCKDADSNCP
-912 AKVANITLQAPA
+912 AKVAYITLQAPT
-924 DAVYSGTA
+924 DAVYSGA
-932 KAVTLVGNYPG
+932 PKAATLVGNYPG

-962 YVANI
+962 YVASI

-1002 PQMPAAAVTLEGY
+1002 PQVPAAAVTLEGY
-1015 GEITGAWSEVVNVD
+1015 GEITGAWNEVVNVD

-1045 VVTGMSPAELTQ
+1045 APTGMTPAELTQ
-1057 PVVEGIVESYEYTG
+1057 PVVEGLVESYEYTG

>member
-1 MSNHEVLLNMKRK
+1 ML
-14 LLFLFFL
+14 
-21 GGLMVTAK
+21 TAH

-36 GFNSWKSAC
+36 GFDNWKASC
-45 ASTESFGDY
+45 ASTEAFNKDGSS
-54 NEMRKRPG
+54 MRQRPG
-62 VEPTEW
+62 VEPTDW
-68 NGSSVNQAVKAIV
+68 NGSSVNQKVSGVTKE
-81 KIEKEQEL
+81 EKL
-89 VYNDNNTVKMV
+89 VFNDGNAVKMV
-100 NTFVGAKIFGKQ
+100 NTFVGVKILWST
-112 IGSVAPGFINFG
+112 IGSVAPGFVTLG
-124 TPWVYATS
+124 TPWVYAI
-132 TVSECDG
+132 VDVDECDG
-139 GVYGGIDF
+139 GVYGGVNF
-147 CHKPDAITGR
+147 TYKPDAITGR

-171 VYLWNG
+171 AYLWNG
-177 TFTSKVGKKGSP
+177 TYTSKVGSKSSP
-189 STNRDNVDKAI
+189 SYSRDNVARAI
-200 MGMVDASAKGTLVA
+200 MGKTTPTASGTLVA
-214 SCDYEFTATTNNDWQ
+214 SCDYEFTATTNKGWQ
-229 TITIPLTYAVDAS
+229 TITVPLNYTDATS
-242 VNPTMMNA
+242 APTMMNV
-250 IISGGDYWNR
+250 IISGGDYWDR
-260 DNMKENTT
+260 SVMKENTT

-275 FVYYSTLKSLSY
+275 FVYYSTLNTLTY
-287 DGKALALPEAGAT
+287 DGKALAVPEAGAT
-300 LDMSSVLYDE
+300 LDMSTVVYDA
-310 SKLDYAL
+310 SKLAYTL
-317 NGQTATATTSFDD
+317 NGRSATATTSYDD
-330 ASSILTI
+330 ASSVLTI
-337 KVSNVDNDIDGQSSH
+337 TVSNVDNDADGLSSH
-352 TYYIKF
+352 TYYIQF
-358 AHVHGAFKYVSD
+358 AHVHGAYKYDAD
-370 GANITVTCGKC
+370 GTGITVTCGKC
-381 NESLGTVGL
+381 GEKLGTVSL
-390 VLPSDLVYN
+390 VIPADLTYT
-399 GKAKEVTL
+399 GKAKAVTL
-407 NGLIEGMENPT
+407 NGSIEGMENPT

-427 VNVGTYTAT
+427 INVGTYKAT

-450 KAKDIAGAKVGTFA
+450 KAKDIAGATVGAFA

-474 PMATVTID
+474 PAATVTLD
-482 GMGEVTGTWSS
+482 GWGAVTGAWAA
-493 VTAVTDKTTFT
+493 VTGVTDKTTFT

-542 QTPVATVTIDG
+542 QTPVATVTLDG
-553 MGEVTGTWSSVTAVA
+553 MGEVTGTWAAVTNVA

-582 ISNVACG
+582 IGNVACG

-598 KVGAFAPMTYTGK
+598 TVGAFAPMTYTGK
-611 AQTPVATVTIDGMG
+611 AQTPVATVTLDGMG
-625 EVTGTWS
+625 EVTGTWAA
-632 SVTAVADKT
+632 VTNVADKT

-646 GNYTGTISDVACGMQ
+646 GNYTGAISNVACGMQ
-661 AKDIAEAIVGKFAQM
+661 TKDIAEAIVGKFAQM

-701 SSVTGVADKTTFTAS
+701 EAVTNITDKTAFTAN
-716 GNYTGTIS
+716 GNYSGVIS

-736 EAKVGE
+736 GAQIGE

-833 VELAAGVDY
+833 VEFAAGVDY

-853 EGATNEVL
+853 EGATSEVL
-861 ITFTMLNANY
+861 ITFTMLNGNY
-871 ALAANTLSTTVT
+871 VLATHTLSTTVT
-883 LLQHE
+883 LLQHQ
-888 HEWQYAADGA
+888 HEWQYTADGA
-898 SILATCKDTDSNCP
+898 SILATCKDTDANCP
-912 AKVANITLQAPA
+912 AKVAYITLQAPT
-924 DAVYSGTA
+924 DAVYSGA
-932 KAVTLVGNYPG
+932 PKAATLVGNYPG

-962 YVANI
+962 YVASI

-1002 PQMPAAAVTLEGY
+1002 AQVPAAAVTLEGY
-1015 GEITGAWSEVVNVD
+1015 GEITGSWNEVVNVD

-1045 VVTGMSPAELTQ
+1045 ALTGMTPAELTQ
-1057 PVVEGIVESYEYTG
+1057 PVVEGLVESYEYTG

-1115 YSGTLTLTFE
+1115 YSGTLALTFE

>member
-1 MSNHEVLLNMKRK
+1 ML
-14 LLFLFFL
+14 
-21 GGLMVTAK
+21 TAH

-36 GFNSWKSAC
+36 GFDNWKASC
-45 ASTESFGDY
+45 ASTEAFNKDGSS
-54 NEMRKRPG
+54 MRQRPG
-62 VEPTEW
+62 VEPTDW
-68 NGSSVNQAVKAIV
+68 NGSSVNQKVSGV
-81 KIEKEQEL
+81 TKEEQL
-89 VYNDNNTVKMV
+89 IFNDGNAVKMV
-100 NTFVGAKIFGKQ
+100 NTFVGVKILWST
-112 IGSVAPGFINFG
+112 IGSVAPGFVTLG
-124 TPWVYATS
+124 TPWVYAIAD
-132 TVSECDG
+132 VDDCDG
-139 GVYGGIDF
+139 GVYGGVNF
-147 CHKPDAITGR
+147 TYKPDAITGR

-171 VYLWNG
+171 AYLWNG
-177 TFTSKVGKKGSP
+177 TYTSKVGSKSSP
-189 STNRDNVDKAI
+189 SYSRDNVARAI
-200 MGMVDASAKGTLVA
+200 MGKTTPTASGTLVA
-214 SCDYEFTATTNNDWQ
+214 SCDYEFTATTNKDWQ
-229 TITIPLTYAVDAS
+229 TITVPLNYTDATS
-242 VNPTMMNA
+242 APTMMNV
-250 IISGGDYWNR
+250 IISGGDYWDR
-260 DNMKENTT
+260 SVMKENTT

-275 FVYYSTLKSLSY
+275 FVYYSTLNTLSY
-287 DGKALALPEAGAT
+287 DGKALAVPEAGAT
-300 LDMSSVLYDE
+300 LDMSTVVYDA
-310 SKLDYAL
+310 SKLAYTL
-317 NGQTATATTSFDD
+317 NGQTATATTSYDD
-330 ASSILTI
+330 ASSVLTI
-337 KVSNVDNDIDGQSSH
+337 TVSNVDNDADGLSSH
-352 TYYIKF
+352 TYYIQF
-358 AHVHGAFKYVSD
+358 AHVHGAYKYAAD
-370 GANITVTCGKC
+370 GASITVTCGKC
-381 NESLGTVGL
+381 GDKLGTVSL
-390 VLPSDLVYN
+390 VIPADLIYT
-399 GKAKEVTL
+399 GKAKAVTL
-407 NGLIEGMENPT
+407 NGSIEGMENPT

-427 VNVGTYTAT
+427 INVGTYTAT

-450 KAKDIAGAKVGTFA
+450 KAKDIAGATVGAFA

-474 PMATVTID
+474 PVATVTLD
-482 GMGEVTGTWSS
+482 GWGAVTGTWAA
-493 VTAVTDKTTFT
+493 VTGVTDKTTFT

-542 QTPVATVTIDG
+542 QTPVATVTLDG
-553 MGEVTGTWSSVTAVA
+553 MGEVTGTWATVTGVA
-568 DKTTFTASGNYTGT
+568 DKTTFTASGNYTGA

-589 MQAKDIAGA
+589 MQ
-598 KVGAFAPMTYTGK
+598 T
-611 AQTPVATVTIDGMG
+611 
-625 EVTGTWS
+625 
-632 SVTAVADKT
+632 
-641 TFTAS
+641 
-646 GNYTGTISDVACGMQ
+646 
-661 AKDIAEAIVGKFAQM
+661 KDIAEAIVGKFAQM

-701 SSVTGVADKTTFTAS
+701 EAVTNITDKTAFTAN
-716 GNYTGTIS
+716 GNYSGVIS

-736 EAKVGE
+736 GAQIGE

-833 VELAAGVDY
+833 VEFAAGVDY

-853 EGATNEVL
+853 EGATSEVL
-861 ITFTMLNANY
+861 ITFTMLNGNY
-871 ALAANTLSTTVT
+871 VLATNTLSTTVT
-883 LLQHE
+883 LLQHQ
-888 HEWQYAADGA
+888 HEWQYTADGA
-898 SILATCKDTDSNCP
+898 SILATCKDADSNCP
-912 AKVANITLQAPA
+912 AKVAYITLQAPT
-924 DAVYSGTA
+924 DAVYSGA
-932 KAVTLVGNYPG
+932 PKAATLVGNYPG
-943 LAKLQELITY
+943 LAKLAELITY

-962 YVANI
+962 YVASI

-1002 PQMPAAAVTLEGY
+1002 AQVPAAVVTLEGY
-1015 GEITGAWSEVVNVD
+1015 GEITGSWGEVVNVD

-1045 VVTGMSPAELTQ
+1045 VLTGMTPAELTQ

-1115 YSGTLTLTFE
+1115 YSGTLALTFE

>member
-1 MSNHEVLLNMKRK
+1 ML
-14 LLFLFFL
+14 
-21 GGLMVTAK
+21 TAH

-36 GFNSWKSAC
+36 GFDNWKASC
-45 ASTESFGDY
+45 ASTEAFNKDGSS
-54 NEMRKRPG
+54 MRQRPG
-62 VEPTEW
+62 VEPTDW
-68 NGSSVNQAVKAIV
+68 NGSSVNQKGSGVTKE
-81 KIEKEQEL
+81 EKL
-89 VYNDNNTVKMV
+89 IFNDGNAVKMV
-100 NTFVGAKIFGKQ
+100 NTFVGVKILWST
-112 IGSVAPGFINFG
+112 IGSVAPGFVTLG
-124 TPWVYATS
+124 TPWVYAIAD
-132 TVSECDG
+132 VDECDG
-139 GVYGGIDF
+139 GVYGGVNF
-147 CHKPDAITGR
+147 TNKPDAITGR

-171 VYLWNG
+171 AYLWNG
-177 TFTSKVGKKGSP
+177 TYTSKVGSKSSP
-189 STNRDNVDKAI
+189 SYSRDNVARAI
-200 MGMVDASAKGTLVA
+200 MGKTTPTASGTLVA
-214 SCDYEFTATTNNDWQ
+214 SCDYEFTATTNKDWQ
-229 TITIPLTYAVDAS
+229 TITVPLNYTDATS
-242 VNPTMMNA
+242 APTMMNV
-250 IISGGDYWNR
+250 IISGGDYWDR
-260 DNMKENTT
+260 SVMKENTT

-275 FVYYSTLKSLSY
+275 FVYYSTLNTLSY
-287 DGKALALPEAGAT
+287 DGKALAVPEAGAT
-300 LDMSSVLYDE
+300 LDMSTVVYDA
-310 SKLDYAL
+310 SKLAYTL
-317 NGQTATATTSFDD
+317 NGQTATATTSYDD
-330 ASSILTI
+330 ASSVLTI
-337 KVSNVDNDIDGQSSH
+337 TVSNVDNDADGLSRH
-352 TYYIKF
+352 TYYIQF
-358 AHVHGAFKYVSD
+358 AHVHGAYKYAAD
-370 GANITVTCGKC
+370 GASITVTCGKC
-381 NESLGTVGL
+381 GDKLGTVSL
-390 VLPSDLVYN
+390 VIPADLIYT
-399 GKAKEVTL
+399 GKAKAVTL
-407 NGLIEGMENPT
+407 NGSIEGMENPT

-427 VNVGTYTAT
+427 INVGTYTAT

-450 KAKDIAGAKVGTFA
+450 KAKDIAGATVGAFA

-474 PMATVTID
+474 PAATVTLD
-482 GMGEVTGTWSS
+482 GWGAVTGAWAA
-493 VTAVTDKTTFT
+493 VTGVTDKTTFT
-504 ASGNYTGTISNVAC
+504 ASGNYTGTICNVAC
-518 GMQAKDIAGAKVGA
+518 GMQAKDIAGATVGA

-542 QTPVATVTIDG
+542 QTPVATVTLDG
-553 MGEVTGTWSSVTAVA
+553 MGEVTGTWAAVTNVA
-568 DKTTFTASGNYTGT
+568 DKTTFTASGNYTGA

-589 MQAKDIAGA
+589 MQ
-598 KVGAFAPMTYTGK
+598 T
-611 AQTPVATVTIDGMG
+611 
-625 EVTGTWS
+625 
-632 SVTAVADKT
+632 
-641 TFTAS
+641 
-646 GNYTGTISDVACGMQ
+646 
-661 AKDIAEAIVGKFAQM
+661 KDIAEAIVGKFAQM

-701 SSVTGVADKTTFTAS
+701 EAVTNITDKTAFTAN
-716 GNYTGTIS
+716 GNYSGVIS

-736 EAKVGE
+736 GAQIGE

-833 VELAAGVDY
+833 VEFAAGVDY

-853 EGATNEVL
+853 EGATSEVL
-861 ITFTMLNANY
+861 ITFTMLNGNY
-871 ALAANTLSTTVT
+871 VLATNTLSTTVT
-883 LLQHE
+883 LLQHQ
-888 HEWQYAADGA
+888 HEWQYTADGA
-898 SILATCKDTDSNCP
+898 SILATCKDADSNCP
-912 AKVANITLQAPA
+912 AKVAYITLQAPT
-924 DAVYSGTA
+924 DAVYSGA
-932 KAVTLVGNYPG
+932 PKAATLVGNYPG
-943 LAKLQELITY
+943 LAKLAELITY
-953 SGDCIDAGR
+953 SGECIDAGR
-962 YVANI
+962 YVASI

-1002 PQMPAAAVTLEGY
+1002 AQVPAAAVTLEGY
-1015 GEITGAWSEVVNVD
+1015 GEITGAWNEVVNVD

-1045 VVTGMSPAELTQ
+1045 APTGMTPAELTQ
-1057 PVVEGIVESYEYTG
+1057 PVVEGLVESYEYTG

-1115 YSGTLTLTFE
+1115 YSGTLALTFE

>member
-1 MSNHEVLLNMKRK
+1 ML
-14 LLFLFFL
+14 
-21 GGLMVTAK
+21 TAH

-36 GFNSWKSAC
+36 GFDNWKTSC
-45 ASTESFGDY
+45 ASTEAFNKDGSS
-54 NEMRKRPG
+54 MRQRPG
-62 VEPTEW
+62 VEPTDW
-68 NGSSVNQAVKAIV
+68 NGSSVNQKVSGVTKE
-81 KIEKEQEL
+81 EKL
-89 VYNDNNTVKMV
+89 IFNDGNAVKMV
-100 NTFVGAKIFGKQ
+100 NTFVGVKILWST
-112 IGSVAPGFINFG
+112 IGSVAPGFVTLG
-124 TPWVYATS
+124 TPWVYAIAD
-132 TVSECDG
+132 VDECDG
-139 GVYGGIDF
+139 GVYGGVNF
-147 CHKPDAITGR
+147 TYKPDAITGR

-171 VYLWNG
+171 AYLWNG
-177 TFTSKVGKKGSP
+177 TYTSKVGSKSSP
-189 STNRDNVDKAI
+189 SYSRDNVARAI
-200 MGMVDASAKGTLVA
+200 MGKTTPTASGTLVA
-214 SCDYEFTATTNNDWQ
+214 SCDYEFTATTNKDWQ
-229 TITIPLTYAVDAS
+229 TITVPLNYTDATS
-242 VNPTMMNA
+242 APTMMNV
-250 IISGGDYWNR
+250 IISGGDYWDR
-260 DNMKENTT
+260 SVMKENTT

-275 FVYYSTLKSLSY
+275 FVYYSTLNTLTY
-287 DGKALALPEAGAT
+287 DGKALTVPEVGAT
-300 LDMSSVLYDE
+300 LDMSTVVYDA
-310 SKLDYAL
+310 SKLAYTL
-317 NGQTATATTSFDD
+317 NGRSATATTSYDD
-330 ASSILTI
+330 ASSVLTI
-337 KVSNVDNDIDGQSSH
+337 TVSNVDNDADGLSSH
-352 TYYIKF
+352 TYYIQF
-358 AHVHGAFKYVSD
+358 AHVHGAYKYTAD
-370 GANITVTCGKC
+370 GASITVTCGKC
-381 NESLGTVGL
+381 GDKLGTVSL
-390 VLPSDLVYN
+390 VIPADLTYT
-399 GKAKEVTL
+399 GKAKAVTL
-407 NGLIEGMENPT
+407 NGSIEGMENPT

-450 KAKDIAGAKVGTFA
+450 KAKDIAGATVGAFA

-474 PMATVTID
+474 PAATVTLD
-482 GMGEVTGTWSS
+482 GWGAVTGAWAA
-493 VTAVTDKTTFT
+493 VTGVTDKTTFT

-518 GMQAKDIAGAKVGA
+518 GMQAKDIAGATVGA

-542 QTPVATVTIDG
+542 QTPVATVTLDG
-553 MGEVTGTWSSVTAVA
+553 MGEVTGTWAAVTNVA
-568 DKTTFTASGNYTGT
+568 DKTTFTASGNYTGA

-589 MQAKDIAGA
+589 MQ
-598 KVGAFAPMTYTGK
+598 T
-611 AQTPVATVTIDGMG
+611 
-625 EVTGTWS
+625 
-632 SVTAVADKT
+632 
-641 TFTAS
+641 
-646 GNYTGTISDVACGMQ
+646 
-661 AKDIAEAIVGKFAQM
+661 KDIAEAIVGKFAQM

-701 SSVTGVADKTTFTAS
+701 EAVTNITDKTAFTAN
-716 GNYTGTIS
+716 GNYSGVIS

-736 EAKVGE
+736 GAQIGE
-742 FAPMTYTG
+742 FAPMNYTG

-833 VELAAGVDY
+833 VEFAAGVDY

-853 EGATNEVL
+853 EGATSEVL
-861 ITFTMLNANY
+861 ITFTMLNGNY
-871 ALAANTLSTTVT
+871 VLATNTLSTTVT
-883 LLQHE
+883 LLQHQ
-888 HEWQYAADGA
+888 HEWQYTADGA
-898 SILATCKDTDSNCP
+898 SILATCKDADSNCP
-912 AKVANITLQAPA
+912 AKVAYITLQAPT
-924 DAVYSGTA
+924 DAVYSGA
-932 KAVTLVGNYPG
+932 PKAATLVGNYPG
-943 LAKLQELITY
+943 LAKLAELITY

-962 YVANI
+962 YVASI

-1002 PQMPAAAVTLEGY
+1002 AQVPAAVVTLEGY
-1015 GEITGAWSEVVNVD
+1015 GEITGSWGEVVNVD

-1034 TANGNYTGTVS
+1034 TADGNYTGTVS
-1045 VVTGMSPAELTQ
+1045 APTGMTPAELTQ
-1057 PVVEGIVESYEYTG
+1057 PVVEGLVESYEYTG

>member
-1 MSNHEVLLNMKRK
+1 ML
-14 LLFLFFL
+14 
-21 GGLMVTAK
+21 TAH

-36 GFNSWKSAC
+36 GFDSWKTSC
-45 ASTESFGDY
+45 ASTEAFNKSKA
-54 NEMRKRPG
+54 EMRQRPG
-62 VEPTEW
+62 VEPTDW
-68 NGSSVNQAVKAIV
+68 NGSSVNQSVKV
-81 KIEKEQEL
+81 LIEVTKKQEL
-89 VYNDNNTVKMV
+89 IYNDGNAVKMV
-100 NTFVGAKIFGKQ
+100 NTYVGAAG
-112 IGSVAPGFINFG
+112 IGSVAPGFINLG
-124 TPWVYATS
+124 TPWVYA
-132 TVSECDG
+132 VADVDKCDG
-139 GVYGGIDF
+139 GVYGGVNF
-147 CHKPDAITGR
+147 TYKPDAITGR

-171 VYLWNG
+171 AYLWNG
-177 TFTSKVGKKGSP
+177 TYTSKVGAKSSP
-189 STNRDNVDKAI
+189 SYSRDNVDRAI
-200 MGMVDASAKGTLVA
+200 MGKTTPTASGTLVA
-214 SCDYEFTATTNNDWQ
+214 SCDYEFTATTNKDWQ
-229 TITIPLTYAVDAS
+229 TITVPLNYTDATS
-242 VNPTMMNA
+242 APTMMNV
-250 IISGGDYWNR
+250 IISGGDYWDR
-260 DNMKENTT
+260 SVMKENTT

-275 FVYYSTLKSLSY
+275 FVYYSTLNTLSY
-287 DGKALALPEAGAT
+287 DGKALAVPEAGAT
-300 LDMSSVLYDE
+300 LDMSTVVYDA
-310 SKLDYAL
+310 SKLAYTL
-317 NGQTATATTSFDD
+317 NGRSATATTSYDD
-330 ASSILTI
+330 ASSVLTI
-337 KVSNVDNDIDGQSSH
+337 TVSNVDNDADGLSSH
-352 TYYIKF
+352 TYYIQF
-358 AHVHGAFKYVSD
+358 AHVHGAYKYAAD
-370 GANITVTCGKC
+370 GASITVTCGKC
-381 NESLGTVGL
+381 GDKLGTVSL
-390 VLPSDLVYN
+390 VIPADLTYT
-399 GKAKEVTL
+399 GKAKAVTL
-407 NGLIEGMENPT
+407 NGAIEGMENPT

-450 KAKDIAGAKVGTFA
+450 KAKNIAGAT
-464 PMTYTGKAQT
+464 
-474 PMATVTID
+474 
-482 GMGEVTGTWSS
+482 
-493 VTAVTDKTTFT
+493 
-504 ASGNYTGTISNVAC
+504 
-518 GMQAKDIAGAKVGA
+518 VGA

-542 QTPVATVTIDG
+542 QTPVATVTLDG
-553 MGEVTGTWSSVTAVA
+553 MGEVTGTWAAVTNVA

-598 KVGAFAPMTYTGK
+598 TVGAFAPMTYTGK
-611 AQTPVATVTIDGMG
+611 AQTPVATVTLDGMG
-625 EVTGTWS
+625 EVTGTWAA
-632 SVTAVADKT
+632 VTNVADKT

-646 GNYTGTISDVACGMQ
+646 GNYTGAISNVACGMQ
-661 AKDIAEAIVGKFAQM
+661 TKDIAEAIVGKFAQM

-701 SSVTGVADKTTFTAS
+701 EAVTNITDKTAFTAN
-716 GNYTGTIS
+716 GNYSGVIS

-736 EAKVGE
+736 GAQIGE

-833 VELAAGVDY
+833 VEFAAGVDY

-853 EGATNEVL
+853 EGATSEVL
-861 ITFTMLNANY
+861 ITFTMLNGNY
-871 ALAANTLSTTVT
+871 VLATHTLSTTVT
-883 LLQHE
+883 LLQHQ
-888 HEWQYAADGA
+888 HEWQYTADGA
-898 SILATCKDTDSNCP
+898 SILATCKDADSNCP
-912 AKVANITLQAPA
+912 AKVAYITLQAPT
-924 DAVYSGTA
+924 DAVYSGA
-932 KAVTLVGNYPG
+932 PKAATLVGNYPG
-943 LAKLQELITY
+943 LAKLAELITY
-953 SGDCIDAGR
+953 SGECIDAGR
-962 YVANI
+962 YVASI

-1002 PQMPAAAVTLEGY
+1002 PQVPAAVVTLEGY
-1015 GEITGAWSEVVNVD
+1015 GEITGSWGEVVNVD

-1045 VVTGMSPAELTQ
+1045 VLTGMTPAELTQ

-1071 NTIEPKVT
+1071 CTIEPKVT

-1115 YSGTLTLTFE
+1115 YSGTLALTFE

>member
-1 MSNHEVLLNMKRK
+1 ML
-14 LLFLFFL
+14 
-21 GGLMVTAK
+21 TAH

-36 GFNSWKSAC
+36 GFDSWKTSC
-45 ASTESFGDY
+45 ASTEAFNKSKA
-54 NEMRKRPG
+54 EMRQRPG
-62 VEPTEW
+62 VEPTDW
-68 NGSSVNQAVKAIV
+68 NGSSVNQSVKV
-81 KIEKEQEL
+81 LIEVTKKQEL
-89 VYNDNNTVKMV
+89 IYNDGNAVKMV
-100 NTFVGAKIFGKQ
+100 NTYVGAAG
-112 IGSVAPGFINFG
+112 IGSVAPGFINLG
-124 TPWVYATS
+124 TPWVYA
-132 TVSECDG
+132 VADVDKCDG
-139 GVYGGIDF
+139 GVYGGVNF
-147 CHKPDAITGR
+147 TYKPDAITGR

-171 VYLWNG
+171 AYLWNG
-177 TFTSKVGKKGSP
+177 TYTSKVGAKSSP
-189 STNRDNVDKAI
+189 SYSRDNVDRAI
-200 MGMVDASAKGTLVA
+200 MGKTTPTASGTLVA
-214 SCDYEFTATTNNDWQ
+214 SCDYEFTATTNKDWQ
-229 TITIPLTYAVDAS
+229 TITVPLNYTDATS
-242 VNPTMMNA
+242 APTMMNV
-250 IISGGDYWNR
+250 IISGGDYWDR
-260 DNMKENTT
+260 SVMKENTT

-275 FVYYSTLKSLSY
+275 FVYYSTLNTLSY
-287 DGKALALPEAGAT
+287 DGKALAVPEAGAT
-300 LDMSSVLYDE
+300 LDMSTVVYDA
-310 SKLDYAL
+310 SKLAYTL
-317 NGQTATATTSFDD
+317 NGRSATATTSYDD
-330 ASSILTI
+330 ASSVLTI
-337 KVSNVDNDIDGQSSH
+337 TVSNVDNDADGLSSH
-352 TYYIKF
+352 TYYIQF
-358 AHVHGAFKYVSD
+358 AHVHGAYKYAAD
-370 GANITVTCGKC
+370 GASITVTCGKC
-381 NESLGTVGL
+381 GDKLGTVSL
-390 VLPSDLVYN
+390 VIPADLTYT
-399 GKAKEVTL
+399 GKAKAVTL
-407 NGLIEGMENPT
+407 NGAIEGMENPT

-450 KAKDIAGAKVGTFA
+450 KAKNIAGATVGAFA

-474 PMATVTID
+474 PVATVTLD
-482 GMGEVTGTWSS
+482 GWGAVTGAWAA
-493 VTAVTDKTTFT
+493 VTGVTDKTTFT

-542 QTPVATVTIDG
+542 QTPVATVTLDG
-553 MGEVTGTWSSVTAVA
+553 MGEVTGTWAAVTNVA
-568 DKTTFTASGNYTGT
+568 DKTTFTASGNYTGA

-589 MQAKDIAGA
+589 MQ
-598 KVGAFAPMTYTGK
+598 T
-611 AQTPVATVTIDGMG
+611 
-625 EVTGTWS
+625 
-632 SVTAVADKT
+632 
-641 TFTAS
+641 
-646 GNYTGTISDVACGMQ
+646 
-661 AKDIAEAIVGKFAQM
+661 KDIAEAIVGKFAQM

-701 SSVTGVADKTTFTAS
+701 EAVTNITDKTAFTAN
-716 GNYTGTIS
+716 GNYSGVIS

-736 EAKVGE
+736 GAQIGE

-833 VELAAGVDY
+833 VEFAAGVDY

-853 EGATNEVL
+853 EGATSEVL
-861 ITFTMLNANY
+861 ITFTMLNGNY
-871 ALAANTLSTTVT
+871 VLATHTLSTTVT
-883 LLQHE
+883 LLQHQ
-888 HEWQYAADGA
+888 HEWQYTADGA
-898 SILATCKDTDSNCP
+898 SILATCKDADSNCP
-912 AKVANITLQAPA
+912 AKVAYITLQAPT
-924 DAVYSGTA
+924 DAVYSGA
-932 KAVTLVGNYPG
+932 PKAATLVGNYPG
-943 LAKLQELITY
+943 LAKLAELITY
-953 SGDCIDAGR
+953 SGECIDAGR
-962 YVANI
+962 YVASI

-1002 PQMPAAAVTLEGY
+1002 PQVPAAVVTLEGY
-1015 GEITGAWSEVVNVD
+1015 GEITGSWGEVVNVD

-1045 VVTGMSPAELTQ
+1045 VLTGMTPAELTQ

-1071 NTIEPKVT
+1071 CTIEPKVT

-1115 YSGTLTLTFE
+1115 YSGTLALTFE

>member
-1 MSNHEVLLNMKRK
+1 ML
-14 LLFLFFL
+14 
-21 GGLMVTAK
+21 TAH

-36 GFNSWKSAC
+36 GFDNWKTSC
-45 ASTESFGDY
+45 ASTEAFNKDGSS
-54 NEMRKRPG
+54 MRQRPG
-62 VEPTEW
+62 VEPTDW
-68 NGSSVNQAVKAIV
+68 NGSSVNQKVSGVTKE
-81 KIEKEQEL
+81 EKL
-89 VYNDNNTVKMV
+89 IFNDGNAVKMV
-100 NTFVGAKIFGKQ
+100 NTFVGVKILWST
-112 IGSVAPGFINFG
+112 IGSVAPGFVTLG
-124 TPWVYATS
+124 TPWVYAIAD
-132 TVSECDG
+132 VDECDG
-139 GVYGGIDF
+139 GVYGGVNF
-147 CHKPDAITGR
+147 TYKPDAITGR

-171 VYLWNG
+171 AYLWNG
-177 TFTSKVGKKGSP
+177 TYTSKVGSKSSP
-189 STNRDNVDKAI
+189 SYSRDNVARAI
-200 MGMVDASAKGTLVA
+200 MGKTTPTASGTLVA
-214 SCDYEFTATTNNDWQ
+214 SCDYEFTATTNKDWQ
-229 TITIPLTYAVDAS
+229 TITVPLNYTDATS
-242 VNPTMMNA
+242 APTMMNV
-250 IISGGDYWNR
+250 IISGGDYWDR
-260 DNMKENTT
+260 SVMKENTT

-275 FVYYSTLKSLSY
+275 FVYYSTLNTLTY
-287 DGKALALPEAGAT
+287 DGKALAVSEAGAT
-300 LDMSSVLYDE
+300 LDMSTVVYDA
-310 SKLDYAL
+310 SKLAYTL
-317 NGQTATATTSFDD
+317 NGRSATATTSYDD
-330 ASSILTI
+330 ASSVLTI
-337 KVSNVDNDIDGQSSH
+337 TVSNVDNDADGLSSH
-352 TYYIKF
+352 TYYIQF
-358 AHVHGAFKYVSD
+358 AHVHGAYKYAAD
-370 GANITVTCGKC
+370 GASITVTCGKC
-381 NESLGTVGL
+381 GDKLGTVSL
-390 VLPSDLVYN
+390 VIPADLTYT
-399 GKAKEVTL
+399 GKAKAVTL
-407 NGLIEGMENPT
+407 NGSIEGMENPT

-427 VNVGTYTAT
+427 INVGTYKAT

-450 KAKDIAGAKVGTFA
+450 EAKDIAGATVGAFA

-474 PMATVTID
+474 PAATVTLD
-482 GMGEVTGTWSS
+482 GWGAVTGAWAA
-493 VTAVTDKTTFT
+493 VTGVTDKTTFT

-542 QTPVATVTIDG
+542 QTPVATVTLDG
-553 MGEVTGTWSSVTAVA
+553 MGEVTGTWAAVTNVA
-568 DKTTFTASGNYTGT
+568 DKTTFTASGNYTGA

-589 MQAKDIAGA
+589 MQ
-598 KVGAFAPMTYTGK
+598 T
-611 AQTPVATVTIDGMG
+611 
-625 EVTGTWS
+625 
-632 SVTAVADKT
+632 
-641 TFTAS
+641 
-646 GNYTGTISDVACGMQ
+646 
-661 AKDIAEAIVGKFAQM
+661 KDIAEAIVGKFAQM

-701 SSVTGVADKTTFTAS
+701 EAVTNITDKTAFTAN
-716 GNYTGTIS
+716 GNYSGVIS

-736 EAKVGE
+736 GAQIGE

-755 AATVTLDGFGEVTGS
+755 AAMVTLDGFGEVTGS

-790 GALTVVAQMT
+790 GALTVAAQMT

-833 VELAAGVDY
+833 VEFAAGVDY

-853 EGATNEVL
+853 EGATSEVL
-861 ITFTMLNANY
+861 ITFTMLNGNY
-871 ALAANTLSTTVT
+871 VLATNTLSTTVT
-883 LLQHE
+883 LLQHQ
-888 HEWQYAADGA
+888 HEWQYTADGA

-912 AKVANITLQAPA
+912 AKVAYITLQAPT
-924 DAVYSGTA
+924 DAVYSGA
-932 KAVTLVGNYPG
+932 PKAATLVGNYPG
-943 LAKLQELITY
+943 LAKLAELITY
-953 SGDCIDAGR
+953 SGECIDAGR
-962 YVANI
+962 YVASI

-1002 PQMPAAAVTLEGY
+1002 AQVPAAAVTLEGY
-1015 GEITGAWSEVVNVD
+1015 GEITGAWNEVVNVD

-1045 VVTGMSPAELTQ
+1045 APTGMTPAELTQ
-1057 PVVEGIVESYEYTG
+1057 PVVEGLVESYEYTG

-1115 YSGTLTLTFE
+1115 YSGTLALTFE

>member
-1 MSNHEVLLNMKRK
+1 ML
-14 LLFLFFL
+14 
-21 GGLMVTAK
+21 TAH

-36 GFNSWKSAC
+36 GFDNWKTSC
-45 ASTESFGDY
+45 ASTEAFNKDGSS
-54 NEMRKRPG
+54 MRQRPG
-62 VEPTEW
+62 VEPTDW
-68 NGSSVNQAVKAIV
+68 NGSSVNQKVSGV
-81 KIEKEQEL
+81 TKEETL
-89 VYNDNNTVKMV
+89 VFNDGNAVKMV
-100 NTFVGAKIFGKQ
+100 NTFVGVKILWST
-112 IGSVAPGFINFG
+112 IGSVAPGFVTLG
-124 TPWVYATS
+124 TPWVYAIAD
-132 TVSECDG
+132 VDDCDG
-139 GVYGGIDF
+139 GVYGGVNF
-147 CHKPDAITGR
+147 TYKPDAITGR

-171 VYLWNG
+171 AYLWNG
-177 TFTSKVGKKGSP
+177 TYTSKVGSKSSP
-189 STNRDNVDKAI
+189 SYSRDNVARAI
-200 MGMVDASAKGTLVA
+200 MGKTTPTASGTLVA
-214 SCDYEFTATTNNDWQ
+214 SCDYEFTATTNKDWQ
-229 TITIPLTYAVDAS
+229 TITVPLNYTDATS
-242 VNPTMMNA
+242 APTMMNV
-250 IISGGDYWNR
+250 IISGGDYWDR
-260 DNMKENTT
+260 SVMKENTT

-275 FVYYSTLKSLSY
+275 FVYYSTLNTLSY
-287 DGKALALPEAGAT
+287 DGKALAVPEAGAT
-300 LDMSSVLYDE
+300 LDMSTVVYDA
-310 SKLDYAL
+310 SKLAYTL
-317 NGQTATATTSFDD
+317 NGRSATATTSYDD
-330 ASSILTI
+330 ASSVLTI
-337 KVSNVDNDIDGQSSH
+337 TVSNVDNDADGLSSH
-352 TYYIKF
+352 TYYIQF
-358 AHVHGAFKYVSD
+358 AHVHGAYKYAAD
-370 GANITVTCGKC
+370 GASITVTCGKC
-381 NESLGTVGL
+381 GEKLGTVSL
-390 VLPSDLVYN
+390 VIPADLTYT
-399 GKAKEVTL
+399 GKAKAVTL
-407 NGLIEGMENPT
+407 NGSIEGMENPT

-450 KAKDIAGAKVGTFA
+450 KAKDIAGATVGAFA

-474 PMATVTID
+474 PAATVTLD
-482 GMGEVTGTWSS
+482 GWGAVTGAWAA
-493 VTAVTDKTTFT
+493 VTGVTDKTTFT

-542 QTPVATVTIDG
+542 QTPVATVTLDG
-553 MGEVTGTWSSVTAVA
+553 MGEVTGTWAAVTNVA
-568 DKTTFTASGNYTGT
+568 DKTTFTASGNYTGA

-589 MQAKDIAGA
+589 MQ
-598 KVGAFAPMTYTGK
+598 T
-611 AQTPVATVTIDGMG
+611 
-625 EVTGTWS
+625 
-632 SVTAVADKT
+632 
-641 TFTAS
+641 
-646 GNYTGTISDVACGMQ
+646 
-661 AKDIAEAIVGKFAQM
+661 KDIAEAIVGKFAQM

-701 SSVTGVADKTTFTAS
+701 EAVTNITDKTAFTAN
-716 GNYTGTIS
+716 GNYSGVIS

-736 EAKVGE
+736 GAQIGE

-833 VELAAGVDY
+833 VEFAAGVDY

-853 EGATNEVL
+853 EGATSEVL
-861 ITFTMLNANY
+861 ITFTMLNGNY
-871 ALAANTLSTTVT
+871 ALATNTLSTTVN
-883 LLQHE
+883 LLQHQ
-888 HEWQYAADGA
+888 HEWQYTADGA
-898 SILATCKDTDSNCP
+898 SILATCKDADSNCP
-912 AKVANITLQAPA
+912 AKVAYITLQAPT
-924 DAVYSGTA
+924 DAVYSGA
-932 KAVTLVGNYPG
+932 PKAATLVGNYPG
-943 LAKLQELITY
+943 LAKLAELITY

-962 YVANI
+962 YVASI

-1002 PQMPAAAVTLEGY
+1002 PQVPAAAVTLEGY
-1015 GEITGAWSEVVNVD
+1015 GEITGAWNEVVNVD

-1045 VVTGMSPAELTQ
+1045 APTGMTPAELTQ
-1057 PVVEGIVESYEYTG
+1057 PVVEGLVESYEYTG

>member
-1 MSNHEVLLNMKRK
+1 ML
-14 LLFLFFL
+14 
-21 GGLMVTAK
+21 TAH

-36 GFNSWKSAC
+36 GFDSWKTSC
-45 ASTESFGDY
+45 ASTEAFNKSKA
-54 NEMRKRPG
+54 EMRQRPG
-62 VEPTEW
+62 VEPTDW
-68 NGSSVNQAVKAIV
+68 NGSSVNQSVKV
-81 KIEKEQEL
+81 LIEVTKKQEL
-89 VYNDNNTVKMV
+89 IYNDGNAVKMV
-100 NTFVGAKIFGKQ
+100 NTYVGAAG
-112 IGSVAPGFINFG
+112 IGSVAPGFINLG
-124 TPWVYATS
+124 TPWVYA
-132 TVSECDG
+132 VADVDKCDG
-139 GVYGGIDF
+139 GVYGGVNF
-147 CHKPDAITGR
+147 TYKPDAITGR

-171 VYLWNG
+171 AYLWNG
-177 TFTSKVGKKGSP
+177 TYTSKVGAKSSP
-189 STNRDNVDKAI
+189 SYSRDNVDRAI
-200 MGMVDASAKGTLVA
+200 MGKTTPTASGTLVA
-214 SCDYEFTATTNNDWQ
+214 SCDYEFTATTNKDWQ
-229 TITIPLTYAVDAS
+229 TITVPLNYTDATS
-242 VNPTMMNA
+242 APTMMNV
-250 IISGGDYWNR
+250 IISGGDYWDR
-260 DNMKENTT
+260 SVMKENTT

-275 FVYYSTLKSLSY
+275 FVYYSTLNTLSY
-287 DGKALALPEAGAT
+287 DGKALAVPEAGAT
-300 LDMSSVLYDE
+300 LDMSTVVYDA
-310 SKLDYAL
+310 SKLAYTL
-317 NGQTATATTSFDD
+317 NGRSATATTSYDD
-330 ASSILTI
+330 ASSVLTI
-337 KVSNVDNDIDGQSSH
+337 TVSNVDNDADGLSSH
-352 TYYIKF
+352 TYYIQF
-358 AHVHGAFKYVSD
+358 AHVHGAYKYAAD
-370 GANITVTCGKC
+370 GASITVTCGKC
-381 NESLGTVGL
+381 GDKLGTVSL
-390 VLPSDLVYN
+390 VIPADLTYT
-399 GKAKEVTL
+399 GKAKAVTL
-407 NGLIEGMENPT
+407 NGAIEGMENPT

-450 KAKDIAGAKVGTFA
+450 KAKNIAGAT
-464 PMTYTGKAQT
+464 
-474 PMATVTID
+474 
-482 GMGEVTGTWSS
+482 
-493 VTAVTDKTTFT
+493 
-504 ASGNYTGTISNVAC
+504 
-518 GMQAKDIAGAKVGA
+518 VGA

-542 QTPVATVTIDG
+542 QTPVATVTLDG
-553 MGEVTGTWSSVTAVA
+553 MGEVTGTWAAVTNVA
-568 DKTTFTASGNYTGT
+568 DKTTFTASGNYTGA

-589 MQAKDIAGA
+589 MQ
-598 KVGAFAPMTYTGK
+598 T
-611 AQTPVATVTIDGMG
+611 
-625 EVTGTWS
+625 
-632 SVTAVADKT
+632 
-641 TFTAS
+641 
-646 GNYTGTISDVACGMQ
+646 
-661 AKDIAEAIVGKFAQM
+661 KDIAEAIVGKFAQM

-701 SSVTGVADKTTFTAS
+701 EAVTNITDKTAFTAN
-716 GNYTGTIS
+716 GNYSGVIS

-736 EAKVGE
+736 GAQIGE

-833 VELAAGVDY
+833 VEFAAGVDY

-853 EGATNEVL
+853 EGATSEVL
-861 ITFTMLNANY
+861 ITFTMLNGNY
-871 ALAANTLSTTVT
+871 VLATHTLSTTVT
-883 LLQHE
+883 LLQHQ
-888 HEWQYAADGA
+888 HEWQYTADGA
-898 SILATCKDTDSNCP
+898 SILATCKDADSNCP
-912 AKVANITLQAPA
+912 AKVAYITLQAPT
-924 DAVYSGTA
+924 DAVYSGA
-932 KAVTLVGNYPG
+932 PKAATLVGNYPG
-943 LAKLQELITY
+943 LAKLAELITY
-953 SGDCIDAGR
+953 SGECIDAGR
-962 YVANI
+962 YVASI

-1002 PQMPAAAVTLEGY
+1002 PQVPAAVVTLEGY
-1015 GEITGAWSEVVNVD
+1015 GEITGSWGEVVNVD

-1045 VVTGMSPAELTQ
+1045 VLTGMTPAELTQ

-1071 NTIEPKVT
+1071 CTIEPKVT

-1115 YSGTLTLTFE
+1115 YSGTLALTFE